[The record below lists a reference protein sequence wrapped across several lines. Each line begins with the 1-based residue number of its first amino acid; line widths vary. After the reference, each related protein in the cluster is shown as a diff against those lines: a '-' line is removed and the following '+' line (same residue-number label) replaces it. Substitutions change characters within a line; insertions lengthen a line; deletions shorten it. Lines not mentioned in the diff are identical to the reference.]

1 MRIQGALISTLLLT
15 LTGCMRWD
23 YGEEE
28 VFSCP
33 PQGLFIVC
41 EGNFQYGNATLS
53 FYDPATGQVENEVF
67 YRANGMKLGDVAQ
80 SMTIGGNR
88 GWIAVNNSHAVF
100 AIDLTS
106 LRETGRVEG
115 LTSPRYVHFV
125 TPEKAYISQL
135 WDNRIII
142 FNPQTYSVTGAI
154 TIPGMEASVG
164 SSEQMIQS
172 GKFVYCNCWSYQNRI
187 IRIDS
192 ERDAVDK
199 QVEVGLQPNSLVM
212 DANGKLWTITDG
224 GYDGSPAGYETPA
237 IFRIDPESMTIE
249 LRMDFKLGDSPRDL
263 TVSADGA
270 TLYWIND
277 DVWSM
282 PSDATTLP
290 SAPLIPSRRTIY
302 YALAVDPRS
311 DEIYLADAI
320 DYQQPGMIYRYSPS
334 GELISRFYAG
344 VTPTYFCW
352 K

>member
-1 MRIQGALISTLLLT
+1 MLL

-28 VFSCP
+28 EFSCP

-53 FYDPATGQVENEVF
+53 FYDPATDRVENEVF

-100 AIDLTS
+100 AIDLTT

-115 LTSPRYVHFV
+115 LTSPRYVHFIS
-125 TPEKAYISQL
+125 PEKAYVTQL
-135 WDNRIII
+135 WDNRILI

-154 TIPGMEASVG
+154 DVPGMEASVG
-164 SSEQMIQS
+164 STERMVQR
-172 GKFVYCNCWSYQNRI
+172 GKYVYCNCWSYQNRI

-192 ERDAVDK
+192 ERDVVDA
-199 QVEVGLQPNSLVM
+199 QVAVGLQPNSLVI

-224 GYDGSPAGYETPA
+224 GYDGSPTGWETPA
-237 IFRIDPESMTIE
+237 LFRIDAATMTV
-249 LRMDFKLGDSPRDL
+249 DFRLDFTPGDTPRGLTLSP
-263 TVSADGA
+263 DGQ
-270 TLYWIND
+270 TLYWLND
-277 DVWSM
+277 DVMSM
-282 PSDATTLP
+282 PVTATALP
-290 SAPLIPSRRTIY
+290 SEPLIPSRGTIY
-302 YALAVDPRS
+302 YALSVEPES
-311 DEIYLADAI
+311 GEIYLADAI
-320 DYQQPGMIYRYSPS
+320 DYQQPGMIYRYTSS
-334 GELISRFYAG
+334 GELISHFYAG
-344 VTPTYFCW
+344 VTPTFFCW